1 MKITGG
7 AIPTENV
14 TALVMHTDMARTGS
28 VQTSNSRFNRL
39 LSNIVWGQRGNF
51 VDIPTD
57 CPQRDERL
65 GWTGDINAF
74 CYAAAFNYDI
84 RAFMKKWLNDL
95 RNDQSESGEI
105 PHVAPDVLGDKH
117 TDAMWCDAITMTP
130 WSLYKIYG
138 DLSCL
143 SDNYEAMKRFVSARE
158 KTIRTV

>member
-1 MKITGG
+1 M
-7 AIPTENV
+7 
-14 TALVMHTDMARTGS
+14 
-28 VQTSNSRFNRL
+28 
-39 LSNIVWGQRGNF
+39 
-51 VDIPTD
+51 
-57 CPQRDERL
+57 

-138 DLSCL
+138 GLSFL
-143 SDNYEAMKRFVSARE
+143 
-158 KTIRTV
+158 